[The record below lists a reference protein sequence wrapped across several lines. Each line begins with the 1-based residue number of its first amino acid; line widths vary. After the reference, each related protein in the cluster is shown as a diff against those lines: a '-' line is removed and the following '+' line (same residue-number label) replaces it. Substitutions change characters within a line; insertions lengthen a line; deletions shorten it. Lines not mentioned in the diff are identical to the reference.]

1 MAMPFWRSSGNIKV
15 QIQLLMIAAKCAN
28 ALGMM
33 ALRSVPLLAMVLLA
47 GCGQSAPPMASDD
60 NISENTPENTRENAP
75 LKSAPSSSV
84 AENDP
89 MFRTL
94 TDDML
99 VAPQITVA
107 DVAEAKAQGV
117 TLIINNRP
125 DDEEPGQP
133 AGDDI
138 KAAAEA
144 AGITYIAIPVTH
156 AGFSAPQIDALDKA
170 LDAADKGKTLAFC
183 RSGTRST
190 LLWSLRQARDG
201 MPVGEIARLAG
212 NAGYDVSM
220 IRPLLDQLA
229 GQASGE

>member
-1 MAMPFWRSSGNIKV
+1 MSKIYAFAAIIIASTSLISCSAAEDTGDAA
-15 QIQLLMIAAKCAN
+15 AAKKTISSEDSQDA
-28 ALGMM
+28 ATLDK
-33 ALRSVPLLAMVLLA
+33 
-47 GCGQSAPPMASDD
+47 DD
-60 NISENTPENTRENAP
+60 N
-75 LKSAPSSSV
+75 
-84 AENDP
+84 

-99 VAPQITVA
+99 VSPQISLA
-107 DVAEAKAQGV
+107 DIAAAKEQGV

-125 DDEEPGQP
+125 DDEEPGQI

-144 AGITYIAIPVTH
+144 AGITYVAIPVGH
-156 AGFSAPQIDALDKA
+156 SGFSAPQIDALDKA
-170 LDAADKGKTLAFC
+170 LDAAEDGKTLAFC

-201 MPVGEIARLAG
+201 MDISEIARIAG

>member
-1 MAMPFWRSSGNIKV
+1 
-15 QIQLLMIAAKCAN
+15 
-28 ALGMM
+28 
-33 ALRSVPLLAMVLLA
+33 
-47 GCGQSAPPMASDD
+47 
-60 NISENTPENTRENAP
+60 
-75 LKSAPSSSV
+75 
-84 AENDP
+84 

-99 VAPQITVA
+99 VAPQITMA
-107 DVAEAKAQGV
+107 DIAAAKEQGV
-117 TLIINNRP
+117 TLIVNNRP

-133 AGDDI
+133 AGDDL
-138 KAAAEA
+138 KAAAQA
-144 AGITYIAIPVTH
+144 AGITYIAIPITH

-170 LDAADKGKTLAFC
+170 LDAVKEGKTLAFC

-190 LLWSLRQARDG
+190 LLWALRQARDG
-201 MPVGEIARLAG
+201 MDVSEIARIAG

>member
-1 MAMPFWRSSGNIKV
+1 MKTVHIITIAVSA
-15 QIQLLMIAAKCAN
+15 LLSLAACSQPVEDNNVASPTDIPAITTAN
-28 ALGMM
+28 K
-33 ALRSVPLLAMVLLA
+33 
-47 GCGQSAPPMASDD
+47 D
-60 NISENTPENTRENAP
+60 EN
-75 LKSAPSSSV
+75 
-84 AENDP
+84 

-107 DVAEAKAQGV
+107 DVTEAKAQGV

>member
-1 MAMPFWRSSGNIKV
+1 MNTINI
-15 QIQLLMIAAKCAN
+15 ITFAIGAFLT
-28 ALGMM
+28 
-33 ALRSVPLLAMVLLA
+33 LA
-47 GCGQSAPPMASDD
+47 GCSQPVESDNTAS
-60 NISENTPENTRENAP
+60 SKNTPEITATNKDEN
-75 LKSAPSSSV
+75 
-84 AENDP
+84 

-94 TDDML
+94 TDNML

-107 DVAEAKAQGV
+107 DIAEAKAQGV

-133 AGDDI
+133 AGADI
-138 KAAAEA
+138 QTAAEA
-144 AGITYIAIPVTH
+144 AGIKYIAIPVTH
-156 AGFSAPQIDALDKA
+156 AGFSAPQITALDEA
-170 LDAADKGKTLAFC
+170 LDAAQDGKTLAFC

-201 MPVGEIARLAG
+201 MPVSEIARLAG

-229 GQASGE
+229 GRASE

>member
-1 MAMPFWRSSGNIKV
+1 
-15 QIQLLMIAAKCAN
+15 
-28 ALGMM
+28 
-33 ALRSVPLLAMVLLA
+33 
-47 GCGQSAPPMASDD
+47 
-60 NISENTPENTRENAP
+60 
-75 LKSAPSSSV
+75 
-84 AENDP
+84 

-99 VAPQITVA
+99 VAPQITMA
-107 DVAEAKAQGV
+107 DIAAAKEQGV
-117 TLIINNRP
+117 TLIVNNRP

-133 AGDDI
+133 AGDDL
-138 KAAAEA
+138 KAAAQA
-144 AGITYIAIPVTH
+144 AGITYIAIPITH

-170 LDAADKGKTLAFC
+170 LDAAEEGKTLAFC

-201 MPVGEIARLAG
+201 MDVSEIARIAG

>member
-1 MAMPFWRSSGNIKV
+1 MKTIHIITLAVSA
-15 QIQLLMIAAKCAN
+15 LLSLAACSQPVEDNNVASPTDTPAITTAN
-28 ALGMM
+28 K
-33 ALRSVPLLAMVLLA
+33 
-47 GCGQSAPPMASDD
+47 D
-60 NISENTPENTRENAP
+60 EN
-75 LKSAPSSSV
+75 
-84 AENDP
+84 